1 MTSGVQGSTGPAPLT
16 DTQHQYRW
24 VYLWHWPIR
33 TMHWV
38 AAICILVLV
47 VTGLYIGKPYFLVGD
62 QAESPFVMG
71 WMRFLH
77 FTAAAVLVATAIVRV
92 YWLFVGNKY
101 ERWRAL
107 FPVRPVNWVHL
118 GRQIRYYL
126 VFLHEKAPHYLG
138 HNPLQQLSYTAL
150 YAVTLVQVV
159 TGFALYGLSNPD
171 GFFYAT
177 FGWVSPF
184 LGGAQVVR
192 FVHHIMTWYFAIFV
206 PVHLYFAVRADV
218 TEREASIS
226 SMVSGGRFRRTD
238 LTYEDE

>member
-1 MTSGVQGSTGPAPLT
+1 MTGGVQHMAEPAAGATGEKG
-16 DTQHQYRW
+16 YRW
-24 VYLWHWPIR
+24 VYLWHLPIR
-33 TMHWV
+33 ATHWI
-38 AAICILVLV
+38 AAICIVTLV

-71 WMRFLH
+71 WIRFVH
-77 FTAAAVLVATAIVRV
+77 FVSAAVLIVAAIVRV
-92 YWLFVGNKY
+92 YWLFAGDKY

-107 FPVRPVNWVHL
+107 FPFRPIDWVHL
-118 GRQIRYYL
+118 GRQIRYYS

-150 YAVTLVQVV
+150 YVVTLIQII
-159 TGFALYGLSNPD
+159 TGLGLYGLSNPA

-177 FGWVSPF
+177 FGWVSPL
-184 LGGAQVVR
+184 LGGVQVVR
-192 FVHHIMTWYFAIFV
+192 FVHHVMTWYFAIFV
-206 PVHLYFAVRADV
+206 PLHIYFAVRADV
-218 TEREASIS
+218 TERDASIS